1 MNNSLSFSVRLLT
14 LLAVCVAIS
23 ACAPSLRPD
32 TTGAQSPLQAAQR
45 NSKHGNYAR
54 AAELYAYAARQK
66 QPPGQRDALR
76 VQAALAALQA
86 QRHSMAEQQLA
97 KVNPAHLDSTQQQR
111 YELAR
116 TLLRIASLSPEQA
129 LQQLPPPSGHM
140 APGLAAHIWKL
151 RAELL
156 FAQYKYV
163 AGIHNLV
170 QRSIWLMDQQ
180 AQRRNNQLIFS
191 YALEAVTLGRGP
203 DSPAAQQADATTLGW
218 LRLAAIKRHGPS
230 GAALQQALKQWEDRF
245 TGHPATAHLLLE
257 EFGYKP
263 YSSPQPIAPTTDVSD
278 GPMVLFLPLSGTLAQ
293 PARAIRAGFRHAHKR
308 SNSERRVVIIDSSDL
323 NAHAL
328 VQRAR
333 GAGAALIVGPL
344 KKAKVAAL
352 ARQAPRIPV
361 LALNQV
367 ANISTPPWFY
377 RYALAP
383 EDDAR
388 TAAAHA
394 AANGWQRALALVP
407 EGDWGRRV
415 LQAFRDAFNKRGGTL
430 VDHASFVT
438 SRYDHQNAVQSV
450 LQSYHRGAR
459 VDFVF
464 IAARP
469 THARLLHSQ
478 LRFFHA
484 AKLPVTATSDV
495 YSGQAQPRRDAD
507 LNGVAFAAIPWVMRH
522 NPNAVTT
529 QQAQASRAI
538 RRFPRLFAMGI
549 DAWHLANQLAGAG
562 LQTGMTL
569 HGATGVLEVLANG
582 RIRRHLAWARFDNGR
597 AHLVEPAA
605 AGSSGVITDPFM
617 APATTPA
624 ASAQPSQRRRR
635 PADTTTSYGPVY
647 TEPAATREQQHT
659 PDSDA
664 YGPVYTTAPQP

>member
-1 MNNSLSFSVRLLT
+1 MNNGLSFSIRLLY
-14 LLAVCVAIS
+14 LLAMCVAIG
-23 ACAPSLRPD
+23 ACAPALRSGTADSL
-32 TTGAQSPLQAAQR
+32 SPTQAAQR
-45 NSKHGNYAR
+45 NAERGDYAR
-54 AAELYAYAARQK
+54 AAELYAYAARQ
-66 QPPGQRDALR
+66 QPAQRDALR
-76 VQAALAALQA
+76 VRGALAALQA
-86 QRHSMAEQQLA
+86 QRRSMAGQLLA
-97 KVNPAHLDSTQQQR
+97 DVNPAHLDSTQQQR

-116 TLLRIASLSPEQA
+116 TLLQIASLSPEQA
-129 LQQLPPPSGHM
+129 LQQLPPPSGHI
-140 APGLAAHIWKL
+140 APGLAAHIWKT

-170 QRSIWLMDQQ
+170 QRSIWLLNKQ

-203 DSPAAQQADATTLGW
+203 DSPAAQQADATTRGW
-218 LRLAAIKRHGPS
+218 LRLAAIKRSDLS
-230 GAALQQALKQWEDRF
+230 GAALQQALKRWEDRF

-257 EFGYKP
+257 KFGYQP
-263 YSSPQPIAPTTDVSD
+263 YSSPQPVAPTTGVSD
-278 GPMVLFLPLSGTLAQ
+278 GPMVLFLPLSGPLAQ
-293 PARAIRAGFRHAHKR
+293 PARALRAGFKQAHTR
-308 SNSERRVVIIDSSDL
+308 SNTDRRVVIIDSSEL

-333 GAGAALIVGPL
+333 SAGAALIVGPL

-367 ANISTPPWFY
+367 AHVSTPPWFY

-394 AANGWQRALALVP
+394 AAHGWQRALALVP
-407 EGDWGRRV
+407 EGDWGQRV
-415 LQAFRDAFNKRGGTL
+415 LQAFRAAFNQRGGTL

-438 SRYDHQNAVQSV
+438 SRYDHQYAVQSV

-459 VDFVF
+459 VDFIF

-469 THARLLHSQ
+469 THARLLRSQ

-484 AKLPVTATSDV
+484 AKLPVIATSDV
-495 YSGQAQPRRDAD
+495 YSGQAAPRKNTD
-507 LNGVAFAAIPWVMRH
+507 LNGVAFAAIPWIMQH
-522 NPNAVTT
+522 KPTAVA
-529 QQAQASRAI
+529 QQQPQASRAI
-538 RRFPRLFAMGI
+538 RRFPRLFAMGM
-549 DAWHLANQLAGAG
+549 DAWQLANQLAGAG
-562 LQTGMTL
+562 LKAGMTL

-597 AHLVEPAA
+597 AHLVAPAA
-605 AGSSGVITDPFM
+605 ANSAGAITDPIM
-617 APATTPA
+617 TRPNAPTTPA
-624 ASAQPSQRRRR
+624 KPPRRRH
-635 PADTTTSYGPVY
+635 PPESTPSYGPVY
-647 TEPAATREQQHT
+647 DGTAAGSGQQRT
-659 PDSDA
+659 PSADT
-664 YGPVYTTAPQP
+664 YGPVYTSASQP